1 MLSSAS
7 RKIATATARR
17 VAQPRAFSSAALS
30 DNDVVIV
37 SAARTPLGAFM
48 GDFASLPA
56 PKLGSIVIEE
66 VIERAGIAKSDVQEV
81 YMGNVCSAGIGQ
93 APTKQAVLGAGL
105 PDTVPCTTVNKVC
118 ASGMKTIM
126 MAAQS
131 IQLGH
136 NDVMIAGG
144 MENMTKIPHY
154 LDARNGF
161 KYGNGALVDGLAF
174 DGLTD
179 PYDNQPMGMCAEKC
193 ADDFSFTREEQDAYA
208 KQSYERAVEASS
220 SGKFEKEIVSVAVP
234 QRRGDPKMISQDEE
248 PFKLDVAKLPALRPA
263 FKKDGSVTAA
273 NASSINDGAC
283 ALVLMSAKAAKER
296 GCVPL
301 ARIRGYGDAAK
312 TPIDFT
318 TAPADAVPIAL
329 KRAGMSLGDVEY
341 HEINEAFAVVA
352 MANARIMDLD
362 LDRVNVNGGAV
373 ALGHP
378 IGCSGARIVTTL
390 VNVLEQNDATVG
402 AASICNGGGG
412 ASALVV
418 ERL

>member
-1 MLSSAS
+1 MHSSISDRFIDHRSIHLPSFPAHHVPFF
-7 RKIATATARR
+7 RR
-17 VAQPRAFSSAALS
+17 P
-30 DNDVVIV
+30 
-37 SAARTPLGAFM
+37 
-48 GDFASLPA
+48 
-56 PKLGSIVIEE
+56 
-66 VIERAGIAKSDVQEV
+66 
-81 YMGNVCSAGIGQ
+81 
-93 APTKQAVLGAGL
+93 L
-105 PDTVPCTTVNKVC
+105 PD
-118 ASGMKTIM
+118 
-126 MAAQS
+126 
-131 IQLGH
+131 
-136 NDVMIAGG
+136 
-144 MENMTKIPHY
+144 

-341 HEINEAFAVVA
+341 HEINEAFAVVSLIYGFLDSWI
-352 MANARIMDLD
+352 RGFMDLWIHGVPFD
-362 LDRVNVNGGAV
+362 GDGKE
-373 ALGHP
+373 
-378 IGCSGARIVTTL
+378 ARRRETTL
-390 VNVLEQNDATVG
+390 SAPFFVQLTTTFSNLLHTATLVLH
-402 AASICNGGGG
+402 
-412 ASALVV
+412 
-418 ERL
+418 

>member
-144 MENMTKIPHY
+144 MENMTKIPHCECCGRGVVEPGWGVEGKASRRCTEC
-154 LDARNGF
+154 ARHN
-161 KYGNGALVDGLAF
+161 
-174 DGLTD
+174 
-179 PYDNQPMGMCAEKC
+179 
-193 ADDFSFTREEQDAYA
+193 
-208 KQSYERAVEASS
+208 
-220 SGKFEKEIVSVAVP
+220 
-234 QRRGDPKMISQDEE
+234 
-248 PFKLDVAKLPALRPA
+248 
-263 FKKDGSVTAA
+263 
-273 NASSINDGAC
+273 
-283 ALVLMSAKAAKER
+283 
-296 GCVPL
+296 
-301 ARIRGYGDAAK
+301 
-312 TPIDFT
+312 
-318 TAPADAVPIAL
+318 
-329 KRAGMSLGDVEY
+329 
-341 HEINEAFAVVA
+341 
-352 MANARIMDLD
+352 
-362 LDRVNVNGGAV
+362 
-373 ALGHP
+373 
-378 IGCSGARIVTTL
+378 VTT
-390 VNVLEQNDATVG
+390 
-402 AASICNGGGG
+402 SIG
-412 ASALVV
+412 SLSLALIHQ
-418 ERL
+418 